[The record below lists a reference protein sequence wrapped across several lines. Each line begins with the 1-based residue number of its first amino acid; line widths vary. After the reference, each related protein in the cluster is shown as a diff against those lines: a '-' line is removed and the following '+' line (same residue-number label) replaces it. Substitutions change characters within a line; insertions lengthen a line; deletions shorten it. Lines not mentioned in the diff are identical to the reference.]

1 LDKSSSSKASLSV
14 QAIVLAEV
22 FWAVAALLFFLLG
35 GISLSGQS
43 EPPFWYNFG
52 TSLFE
57 LVAFLV
63 ASILCLRNWNSSQI
77 VSGRNVW
84 LCIGL
89 GLFFYFIGSLL
100 FTYWE
105 TGLGQNAS
113 VSPGDLLYIPAYIF
127 LIIGMVQAVITRR
140 LNLEIWQWG
149 IVCLIGLVGAA
160 LAALVSMPTTTQGLL
175 TPGELLPPAVAQTA
189 PVASPTKPAVKP
201 TPKATPKADTKASP
215 TAAPAVKPSPTAAP
229 APAPAAPAIQSP
241 VPINPESLPLKTAP
255 GEAAKTTAPP
265 APAWAVAIEQKLAP
279 LKAPLDWYYVISDI
293 FLLIVATTLLLAFWG
308 GRFAQS
314 WRLIA
319 AAAFCQYIA
328 DMWFKYATNQLENYQ
343 SGGLLEVFWV
353 FSGVLFGIGAALEY
367 DLSSRARSRTGSRR
381 RAS

>member
-1 LDKSSSSKASLSV
+1 MDKSSSSKASLSV

-35 GISLSGQS
+35 GISLAGQS

-63 ASILCLRNWNSSQI
+63 AAILCLRNWSSSQI

-84 LCIGL
+84 FCIGL
-89 GLFFYFIGSLL
+89 GLFFYFVGSLL

-105 TGLGQNAS
+105 TGLGQNPS

-149 IVCLIGLVGAA
+149 IVCLIALVGAA
-160 LAALVSMPTTTQGLL
+160 LAYLVSVPMLNQGMVPPAGLL
-175 TPGELLPPAVAQTA
+175 SPAVAQTA
-189 PVASPTKPAVKP
+189 PVADPPAKPSVKP
-201 TPKATPKADTKASP
+201 TPKVTPKAAVKASP
-215 TAAPAVKPSPTAAP
+215 AASPEVKPSPKPSAVPVPAAPAVIQSP
-229 APAPAAPAIQSP
+229 APASIS
-241 VPINPESLPLKTAP
+241 PESPSKEVP
-255 GEAAKTTAPP
+255 KEAKAPP
-265 APAWAVAIEQKLAP
+265 PAWAAAIEQKLAP
-279 LKAPLDWYYVISDI
+279 LKAPLDWYYVASDI

-367 DLSSRARSRTGSRR
+367 DLSSRARSRAGGRR